1 MFTLI
6 RGGDLYGPQPMG
18 VKDILVVG
26 RTIARI
32 ADEIQL
38 PEEFGVTMIR
48 AAGKV
53 VVPGFIDGHVHLL
66 GGGGEGGP
74 RTRTPEITLSR
85 IVRAGV
91 TTVVGCLGTDDVSR
105 RPETLLAKA
114 MQLDEEGISTYVYCV
129 DNQNHVLVPDNY
141 QANIVPLK
149 NWNATEQG
157 QVRKGTNT
165 AWNDL
170 DGLLDGSY
178 NTMTAQQRYQAATYL
193 VALYSAFP
201 VTGPALATQNDKDL
215 QNAAWYLLFQGTTGA
230 NAMSAASQAYAKQA
244 LDMVLAS
251 PTFGF
256 LNWAVISGVV
266 DRNGNVLDFGKQ
278 TFLVQLSDTPDEPT
292 PEPGTYLML
301 GGGLAGL
308 AVLRRRRAK

>member
-1 MFTLI
+1 MKKLT
-6 RGGDLYGPQPMG
+6 
-18 VKDILVVG
+18 ILVAGLAVG
-26 RTIARI
+26 
-32 ADEIQL
+32 L
-38 PEEFGVTMIR
+38 
-48 AAGKV
+48 AGIVGAGPIGQGNLGIDKQIV
-53 VVPGFIDGHVHLL
+53 VNNHDFFVS
-66 GGGGEGGP
+66 GGGGFGA
-74 RTRTPEITLSR
+74 L
-85 IVRAGV
+85 V
-91 TTVVGCLGTDDVSR
+91 D
-105 RPETLLAKA
+105 
-114 MQLDEEGISTYVYCV
+114 GISTYVYCV

-170 DGLLDGSY
+170 DGLLGGSY